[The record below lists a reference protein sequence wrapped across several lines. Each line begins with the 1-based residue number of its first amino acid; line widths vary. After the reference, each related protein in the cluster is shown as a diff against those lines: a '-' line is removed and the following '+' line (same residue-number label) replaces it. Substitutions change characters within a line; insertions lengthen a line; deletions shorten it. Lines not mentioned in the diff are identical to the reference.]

1 MNKPPQE
8 AIDLFRKRTSLHI
21 QRVRDNI
28 YLWQDKHTE
37 FFEELSTRALD
48 HDKGKFFE
56 PELTPYIWLTWE
68 NHCLI
73 NNISLKLDETIK
85 YSIAHAISHH
95 ITKNRHHPEFYS
107 NPDNMTK
114 VDLIE
119 MVCDWKAISQEM
131 GEKSPIDY
139 ANRVLGKKFHFSPE
153 KCEEIKKIIIELD
166 EMCEEEERI
175 KQRLKEITPSNEE
188 LLKMVENQKI
198 NLLRFKGYKSA
209 TELCVENPNLAEYI
223 EQLEKETDKLR
234 KNHPENKIDFLK
246 IAVEK
251 LVTLHKLFL
260 QNKIDSILADKI
272 RDELDELAKQIP
284 EEQEWMRKLSASL
297 YDLIETNTKNK
308 NWLELLGDM
317 QHNESVY
324 GNDIVREVGLHKFKI
339 LWSFENNSQAK
350 EAFKQWGE
358 QYDDYY
364 NNPEKYKG

>member
-37 FFEELSTRALD
+37 FFEELSSRASD
-48 HDKGKFFE
+48 HDKSKFFE

-68 NHCLI
+68 NHCLL
-73 NNISLKLDETIK
+73 NNIPLELDETIK

-131 GEKSPIDY
+131 GEKSPIYY

-166 EMCEEEERI
+166 EMCDEEEKI
-175 KQRLKEITPSNEE
+175 KKKLEEITPSNEE
-188 LLKMVENQKI
+188 LLKMVDKQK
-198 NLLRFKGYKSA
+198 NTSFKFKDYKSV
-209 TELCVENPNLAEYI
+209 TELCAENPNLAEYI
-223 EQLEKETDKLR
+223 KQLEE
-234 KNHPENKIDFLK
+234 EI
-246 IAVEK
+246 EK
-251 LVTLHKLFL
+251 LKNSAEKFAEFKERLSSVVKEDYIEDWLKTPNNAFDGRKPIDLANEGNFDPLF
-260 QNKIDSILADKI
+260 K
-272 RDELDELAKQIP
+272 
-284 EEQEWMRKLSASL
+284 ML
-297 YDLIETNTKNK
+297 YR
-308 NWLELLGDM
+308 LE
-317 QHNESVY
+317 S
-324 GNDIVREVGLHKFKI
+324 
-339 LWSFENNSQAK
+339 
-350 EAFKQWGE
+350 GE
-358 QYDDYY
+358 
-364 NNPEKYKG
+364 PG